1 MGNTITV
8 VKEKDPRCTHWNIA
22 TESQREVLLTK
33 LRKVVREKPL
43 NSDGTL
49 DVFWM
54 DFGDKGPRINYD
66 PTDAMFR
73 KFRKIIQEEL
83 VKRLEYPFV
92 LIDTSRGIAWWTM
105 YPVIQSTTESHT

>member
-66 PTDAMFR
+66 PTDAVFR

-105 YPVIQSTTESHT
+105 YPVIQSTAESQT